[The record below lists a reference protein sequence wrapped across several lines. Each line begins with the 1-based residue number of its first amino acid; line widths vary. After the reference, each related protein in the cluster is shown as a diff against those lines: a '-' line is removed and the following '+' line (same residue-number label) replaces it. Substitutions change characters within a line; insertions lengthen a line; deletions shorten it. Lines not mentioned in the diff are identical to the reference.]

1 MEIINKIIKQCCSQ
15 AIPTASIFI
24 LKFLLIKYLTKR
36 KSKVYS
42 CFIDLRRVFATV
54 WHADLLYRLK
64 RSSAKL
70 RLLIEVSSKHT
81 GSHVPSNIEWR
92 SLIK

>member
-1 MEIINKIIKQCCSQ
+1 MKNHNFSF
-15 AIPTASIFI
+15 IFI
-24 LKFLLIKYLTKR
+24 EFSSLFK
-36 KSKVYS
+36 
-42 CFIDLRRVFATV
+42 
-54 WHADLLYRLK
+54 ADCRPLWDSDNIT